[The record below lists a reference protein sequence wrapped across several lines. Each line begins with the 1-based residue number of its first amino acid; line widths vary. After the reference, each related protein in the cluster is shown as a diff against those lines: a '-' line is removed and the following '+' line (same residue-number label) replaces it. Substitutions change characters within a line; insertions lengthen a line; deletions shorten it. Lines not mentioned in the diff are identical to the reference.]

1 MFESKLEKRI
11 EELEKTIRMQQ
22 YEINILKKAVDKERL
37 KEASNI
43 AFINL
48 GRCLCHPLM

>member
-11 EELEKTIRMQQ
+11 DELEKKIYVQQ
-22 YEINILKKAVDKERL
+22 YEINILKKAVDPERL
-37 KEASNI
+37 KEESNI

-48 GRCLCHPLM
+48 GRCLCRPLM

>member
-11 EELEKTIRMQQ
+11 EELEKTVRMQQ
-22 YEINILKKAVDKERL
+22 YEINIIKKAVDEEKL

-43 AFINL
+43 AFMNL
-48 GRCLCHPLM
+48 GRCLCQPLM